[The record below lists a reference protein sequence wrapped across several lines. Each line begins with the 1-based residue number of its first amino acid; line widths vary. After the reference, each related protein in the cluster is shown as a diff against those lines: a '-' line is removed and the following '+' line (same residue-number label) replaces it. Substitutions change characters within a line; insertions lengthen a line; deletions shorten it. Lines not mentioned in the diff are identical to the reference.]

1 MAALWN
7 ALKERIMTAMN
18 GARQSVLAID
28 NAANAEAAYSSIQAA
43 HKSTLEAIDAIVVS
57 VDALEERMQT
67 TEATVN
73 LSIQALER
81 RLQTIESTTR
91 QTTHR
96 KPMSE
101 SRCISNLKVL
111 GSDKSEFKSWNEKL
125 INAAAQS
132 LGTPWRKY
140 MRNLNKAL
148 DMDRKVLDDNQ
159 LNQIEGAEDI
169 SDGRRA
175 AEDMFYVLVEKRRET
190 QHCVSTPANREK
202 GCRPTNACTYGSL
215 ARQAWR

>member
-57 VDALEERMQT
+57 VDALEQRMQT

-132 LGTPWRKY
+132 LG
-140 MRNLNKAL
+140 
-148 DMDRKVLDDNQ
+148 
-159 LNQIEGAEDI
+159 
-169 SDGRRA
+169 
-175 AEDMFYVLVEKRRET
+175 
-190 QHCVSTPANREK
+190 ANT
-202 GCRPTNACTYGSL
+202 CAI
-215 ARQAWR
+215 